1 MSYLVDIGE
10 IIYKT
15 LIAGDSY
22 ITLLKGL
29 GVTLQISLLSV
40 VLGTLLGMAVC
51 AMRRSQFWMM
61 RQIAAGY
68 IAILR
73 GSPVLLLLMLMYYV
87 VFAGSHVS
95 ATIVAVAAFSLHMSA
110 YTAACFHSAI
120 LASDAMQAEAARTLG
135 FSKWQAFTLIT
146 LPQAAK
152 IAKGTYQSTIVTLIQ
167 WTSVVGYVTITDLTR
182 VINNIGSRTM
192 QPLFMILVGLLLYLG
207 MAYIT
212 NISVSDSGEDIQRE
226 KNYVVGVTGDLPPMD
241 YVAADGVP
249 AGFNVAFINAIG
261 EVTDVSFTFV
271 QVDADAR
278 LSALSSGKIDVIF
291 WYGNVQGYT
300 SERKD
305 LLLTDEYYTDMVSYV
320 TKSFDMDKILEA
332 MKKQ

>member
-1 MSYLVDIGE
+1 MDIRE

-40 VLGTLLGMAVC
+40 VLGTLLGMVVC
-51 AMRRSQFWMM
+51 AMRGSRFWMI

-87 VFAGSHVS
+87 VFAGSNVS
-95 ATIVAVAAFSLHMSA
+95 AAIVAVAAFSLHMSA
-110 YTAACFHSAI
+110 YTAACFYSAI
-120 LASDAMQAEAARTLG
+120 SASDAMQAEAARTLG

-146 LPQAAK
+146 LPQAAN
-152 IAKGTYQSTIVTLIQ
+152 IAKGTYQSAIVTLIQ

-207 MAYIT
+207 MAYICYG
-212 NISVSDSGEDIQRE
+212 IFALVERL
-226 KNYVVGVTGDLPPMD
+226 VVLKKK
-241 YVAADGVP
+241 
-249 AGFNVAFINAIG
+249 
-261 EVTDVSFTFV
+261 
-271 QVDADAR
+271 R
-278 LSALSSGKIDVIF
+278 
-291 WYGNVQGYT
+291 
-300 SERKD
+300 R
-305 LLLTDEYYTDMVSYV
+305 
-320 TKSFDMDKILEA
+320 
-332 MKKQ
+332 MKV